1 MSNGQQRL
9 TAAFRKLFVET
20 GLFARWVVVK
30 DVFFAILR
38 QGVIRFHIGLIAAW
52 NGRHPALIGRRFV
65 DICSG
70 QVWQR
75 NRFESISGGRG
86 LGRCAGIGSPL
97 AFSSFGSLL
106 IIIWLLSSWKVNRLA
121 SVKFRMRRLVMAFR
135 VANPCRPTCTAR
147 TARRGCRISD

>member
-75 NRFESISGGRG
+75 NRFEIH
-86 LGRCAGIGSPL
+86 LGRPRAREVRRHRFAAGFFVFRFAPHYHL
-97 AFSSFGSLL
+97 APFQLESEPVGVG
-106 IIIWLLSSWKVNRLA
+106 KVPNEEARNG
-121 SVKFRMRRLVMAFR
+121 F
-135 VANPCRPTCTAR
+135 PCRQPLPPNLHCADCPAR
-147 TARRGCRISD
+147 LPH